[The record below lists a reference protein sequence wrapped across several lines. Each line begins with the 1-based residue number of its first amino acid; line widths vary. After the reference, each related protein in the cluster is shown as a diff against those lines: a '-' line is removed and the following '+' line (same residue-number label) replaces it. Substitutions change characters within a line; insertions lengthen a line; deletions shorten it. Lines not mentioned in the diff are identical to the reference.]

1 MPRPAVRART
11 RLSCQSL
18 EDRTVPSWAVTP
30 PSAIVPPAAS
40 KISLTNTKTVV
51 TGTDAI
57 VKSQVDYRTFVA
69 PVSGTYTFE
78 ATTPLAESALD
89 TVVGVF
95 NAAGVLL
102 ASNNDIS
109 GLDTDSRT
117 TATLAAGDRYYFG
130 VTNLTGSIDG
140 KYAWKVTTAGTDD
153 GFEENDSA
161 RKARKL
167 GKVAGPVTVPNLV
180 MRDRA
185 DWFKFSYTGL
195 ADATSDVTI
204 SFSHAAGDLDLQL
217 YDASGN
223 LIRSSGGTTNTET
236 VSLESLVGDTFYVHV
251 FGYNGATNPDYDLSI
266 DVTASPIPAGSR
278 VLYLNTEGANLSREA
293 LERYAG
299 DDWAPT
305 VADFDVE
312 GDGIRIGKF
321 LVDRPDRN
329 AIISH
334 MIQLIQAD
342 VQKYGITVKRHG
354 GGAVENK
361 GATTIFLGP
370 STLSNGFY
378 HVACDIDQGNNNRT
392 DIAFVGD
399 EDWGSAVD
407 TAVAMADVTLHEAG
421 HTWGLWHVA
430 SGSDA
435 ESMGLRYNTQQQFWV
450 QNTSFRDTTYTQF
463 FSGGFP
469 HGPGPQNAH
478 QTMRQNFGLVA
489 APKQVTFTIDTS
501 IDGILAI
508 TTTGASDRIDV
519 RRLESGTMEVTVNG
533 RAYRVAEGLREV
545 RINTGNDARDR
556 VTIASDLEGVIV
568 SVDADHAAAKIDT
581 AAADYWRG
589 LGGPGDG
596 TPCRC
601 PACMGAFKL
610 VPEGND

>member
-1 MPRPAVRART
+1 
-11 RLSCQSL
+11 
-18 EDRTVPSWAVTP
+18 
-30 PSAIVPPAAS
+30 
-40 KISLTNTKTVV
+40 V
-51 TGTDAI
+51 TGTDSI
-57 VKSQVDYRTFVA
+57 VKSQVDYRTFIA

-78 ATTPLAESALD
+78 ATTPLAESGLD

-95 NAAGVLL
+95 NAAGQLV
-102 ASNNDIS
+102 ASNNNIS
-109 GLDTDSRT
+109 AFDTDSRT
-117 TATLAAGDRYYFG
+117 TATLTAGDRYYFG
-130 VTNLTGSIDG
+130 VTNLTGSIGG

-153 GFEENDSA
+153 AFDDNDSA
-161 RKARKL
+161 AKAQKL
-167 GKVAGPVTVPNLV
+167 GKVTGPTGFANLV
-180 MRDRA
+180 MRDKA

-195 ADATSDVTI
+195 ADASSDVTI

-223 LIRSSGGTTNTET
+223 LIRSSGGTTDTET
-236 VSLESLVGDTFYVHV
+236 VSLESLVGDTFYIHV

-278 VLYLNTEGANLSREA
+278 VLYLNTEGANLSRAA

-299 DDWAPT
+299 NDWAPT
-305 VADFDVE
+305 VDDLDAE

-321 LVDRPDRN
+321 LVNRPDRE
-329 AIISH
+329 AIIRH
-334 MIQLIQAD
+334 LIQLVQED
-342 VQKYGITVKRHG
+342 VRKYGITVKRHT

-361 GATTIFLGP
+361 GATTVFLGP
-370 STLSNGFY
+370 SFLSNDHY

-399 EDWGSAVD
+399 EDWGSAED
-407 TAVAMADVTLHEAG
+407 TAIAMADVTLHEAG

-430 SGSDA
+430 SGTDA
-435 ESMGLRYNTQQQFWV
+435 ESMGLRYNTEQQFWV
-450 QNTSFRDTTYTQF
+450 QNTSFRDTNYVQYST
-463 FSGGFP
+463 

-489 APKQVTFTIDTS
+489 APKAVTFTIDTS

-508 TTTGASDRIDV
+508 TTTGANDKIDV

-556 VTIASDLEGVIV
+556 VTVAADLEGVIV
-568 SVDADHAAAKIDT
+568 SVDADHAATKIDA

-601 PACMGAFKL
+601 PACTGAFKL
-610 VPEGND
+610 VPAGND